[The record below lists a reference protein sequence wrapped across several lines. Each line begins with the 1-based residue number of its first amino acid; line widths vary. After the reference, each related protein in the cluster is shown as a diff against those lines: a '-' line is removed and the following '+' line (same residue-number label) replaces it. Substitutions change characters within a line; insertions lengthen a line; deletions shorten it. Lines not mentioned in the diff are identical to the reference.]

1 MTHVEEIHEE
11 RKRQIEVEG
20 WTADHD
26 DSHVDAEMLRAAV
39 IYYHHATRPADW
51 PLVLRADGAP
61 VGWPWDRKWWKP
73 KEQPRRNLI
82 IAGGLCI
89 AERERI
95 LRRQARLTQ
104 GFAYFRTTN
113 PDRPYTGHVDQK
125 LGLILDAL
133 KRVDAL

>member
-1 MTHVEEIHEE
+1 MTHVQEIHAE

-20 WTADHD
+20 WTPDHD
-26 DSHVDAEMLRAAV
+26 DKHDDAQMLRAAV

-51 PLVLRADGAP
+51 PLALRADGAP
-61 VGWPWDRKWWKP
+61 LGWPWNAKWWKP
-73 KEQPRRNLI
+73 KEPRRNLI

-95 LRRQARLTQ
+95 LRQHDRLTK

-113 PDRPYTGHVDQK
+113 PDRPLTGHVDQK

-133 KRVDAL
+133 KRVDG